1 MAATRNRQITRRFI
15 DFFLWDVDGTPR
27 EGSGRWLLGKWRPL
41 LALIGSGFLTWREWV
56 EHHPPEIALIALI
69 HFVFLLIVL
78 AVIVH
83 AARWLSRQG
92 KKVNR

>member
-1 MAATRNRQITRRFI
+1 VAVAGDRKITKWFI
-15 DFFLWDVDGTPR
+15 EYFLWNVDGTPR
-27 EGSGRWLLGKWRPL
+27 EGPGGWLLGKWRPL
-41 LALIGSGFLTWREWV
+41 LALIGSGFLTWREWA

-78 AVIVH
+78 ALIVH
-83 AARWLSRQG
+83 AVRWLGRQG

>member
-1 MAATRNRQITRRFI
+1 VASDRKITKWFI
-15 DFFLWDVDGTPR
+15 EYFLWNVDGTPR
-27 EGSGRWLLGKWRPL
+27 EDPWVREKWRPL
-41 LALIGSGFLTWREWV
+41 LALVGSAFLTWREWV